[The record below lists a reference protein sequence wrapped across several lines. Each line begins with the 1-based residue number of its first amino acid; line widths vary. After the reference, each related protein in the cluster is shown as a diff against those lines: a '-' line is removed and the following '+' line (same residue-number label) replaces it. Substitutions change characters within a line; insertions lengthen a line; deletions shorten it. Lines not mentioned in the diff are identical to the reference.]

1 MSAENHTLDDDKA
14 RYLSQKF
21 DSVQYFDPFNEKNYF
36 KKGTFSAMMLDYN
49 DALRAFNRAVELKP
63 DYLEAYFNRANI
75 NFELIEHQFSIEES
89 APQITIT
96 QGDSPDSKKPKQ
108 PGIPDFSSVLADYD
122 QVIALDPKMSFAYY
136 NRGNIKNRM
145 RDFEGA
151 IQDYTTAMGLQPN
164 FAEAFYNR
172 ALTLIY
178 LKNTK
183 DACLD
188 LSKAGELGVQDAYN
202 VIKRYCNK

>member
-1 MSAENHTLDDDKA
+1 
-14 RYLSQKF
+14 
-21 DSVQYFDPFNEKNYF
+21 
-36 KKGTFSAMMLDYN
+36 
-49 DALRAFNRAVELKP
+49 
-63 DYLEAYFNRANI
+63 
-75 NFELIEHQFSIEES
+75 
-89 APQITIT
+89 
-96 QGDSPDSKKPKQ
+96 
-108 PGIPDFSSVLADYD
+108 
-122 QVIALDPKMSFAYY
+122 VIALNPQMSFAYY

-151 IQDYTTAMGLQPN
+151 IQDYTTAMTLQPN

>member
-1 MSAENHTLDDDKA
+1 
-14 RYLSQKF
+14 
-21 DSVQYFDPFNEKNYF
+21 
-36 KKGTFSAMMLDYN
+36 
-49 DALRAFNRAVELKP
+49 
-63 DYLEAYFNRANI
+63 I
-75 NFELIEHQFSIEES
+75 NFELIEHQYSIEQS

-96 QGDSPDSKKPKQ
+96 QGDSPGPKLTKQ
-108 PGIPDFSSVLADYD
+108 SGIPDFSSVLADYD
-122 QVIALDPKMSFAYY
+122 RVIALDPKMSFAYY

-151 IQDYTTAMGLQPN
+151 IRDYTAALVLEPN

-188 LSKAGELGVQDAYN
+188 LSKAGELGIQDAYN

>member
-1 MSAENHTLDDDKA
+1 
-14 RYLSQKF
+14 
-21 DSVQYFDPFNEKNYF
+21 
-36 KKGTFSAMMLDYN
+36 
-49 DALRAFNRAVELKP
+49 VELKP

-89 APQITIT
+89 SPQITIT

-122 QVIALDPKMSFAYY
+122 QVITIDPKMSFAYY

-151 IQDYTTAMGLQPN
+151 IQDYTTAMTLQPN

>member
-1 MSAENHTLDDDKA
+1 M
-14 RYLSQKF
+14 
-21 DSVQYFDPFNEKNYF
+21 
-36 KKGTFSAMMLDYN
+36 
-49 DALRAFNRAVELKP
+49 
-63 DYLEAYFNRANI
+63 
-75 NFELIEHQFSIEES
+75 EES
-89 APQITIT
+89 TPKITINKGVT
-96 QGDSPDSKKPKQ
+96 STNPMDQETAL
-108 PGIPDFSSVLADYD
+108 PDFTKVLEDYD
-122 QVIALDPKMSFAYY
+122 RVIQLDPTMSYAWY

-151 IQDYTTAMGLQPN
+151 LHDYTIAVGLQPN

-178 LKNTK
+178 LKNTA

-188 LSKAGELGVQDAYN
+188 LSTAGELGIPEAYN